1 MCKGR
6 ESKRE
11 LKSGTRTNTNLLQV
25 PVISL
30 SIYIYIKNQK
40 NKGGKGSMEGGV
52 WGGGGLVKVHAIFTE
67 IKSAQSK
74 TQDATKK
81 PDNTPVAVKKT

>member
-1 MCKGR
+1 
-6 ESKRE
+6 
-11 LKSGTRTNTNLLQV
+11 
-25 PVISL
+25 
-30 SIYIYIKNQK
+30 
-40 NKGGKGSMEGGV
+40 MEGGV

-81 PDNTPVAVKKT
+81 TDNTPVAVKKT